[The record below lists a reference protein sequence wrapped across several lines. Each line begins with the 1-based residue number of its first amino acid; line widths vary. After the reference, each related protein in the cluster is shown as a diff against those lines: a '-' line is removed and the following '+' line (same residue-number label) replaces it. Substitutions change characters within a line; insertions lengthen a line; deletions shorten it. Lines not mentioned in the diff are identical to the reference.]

1 MKVLVTGASGFTGSV
16 TVQALI
22 KRNIDVRCFVRR
34 SSCLNFIP
42 TTKVEIAFGD
52 LDQSKTLQEALRGT
66 DALVNIASLGFG
78 HAPEI
83 VSTVKQA
90 GIKRCLF
97 ISTTAIFTQ
106 LNAASKNVRITAE
119 RAIAESDLDY
129 TILRPTMI
137 YGSSRDRNICRLIGY
152 LVKYPIIPIFGS
164 GNNLQQPVYVGDVA
178 QAITKALSSEVT
190 QRKSYNIAGADTLT
204 YNEIIDTVSDLLGR
218 RINKIHLPEKPV
230 TLWLSFME
238 KAGITFPIKAEQV
251 LRLNEDKCF
260 DNSSAIRDFGYQP
273 RTFLD
278 GLRLE
283 LDDLRNRTKK
293 LRSGVRCQM
302 ADLGT
307 RQTESK

>member
-22 KRNIDVRCFVRR
+22 KHNIDVRCFVRR
-34 SSCLNFIP
+34 SSCLNFLP
-42 TTKVEIAFGD
+42 TAKVEIAFGD
-52 LDQSKTLQEALRGT
+52 LDQPETLLKALRGT
-66 DALVNIASLGFG
+66 DTLVNIASLGFG

-83 VSTVKQA
+83 VSTIRHA
-90 GIKRCLF
+90 GINRCLF

-106 LNAASKNVRITAE
+106 LNAASKDLRIAAE
-119 RAIAESDLDY
+119 RAITESGLDY

-152 LVKYPIIPIFGS
+152 LVKYPIIPIFGN

-178 QAITKALSSEVT
+178 QAITKVLSSEVT
-190 QRKSYNIAGADTLT
+190 RRKSYNIAGANTLT
-204 YNEIIDTVSDLLGR
+204 YNEMIDTVSALLGR

-230 TLWLSFME
+230 TFWLSFME

-260 DNSSAIRDFGYQP
+260 DNSNAIRDFGYQP

-283 LDDLRNRTKK
+283 LDDLGNR
-293 LRSGVRCQM
+293 
-302 ADLGT
+302 
-307 RQTESK
+307 